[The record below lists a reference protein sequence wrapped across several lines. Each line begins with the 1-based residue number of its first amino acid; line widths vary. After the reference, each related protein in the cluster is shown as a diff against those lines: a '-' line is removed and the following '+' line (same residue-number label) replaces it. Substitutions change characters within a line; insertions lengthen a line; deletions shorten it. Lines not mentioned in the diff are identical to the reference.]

1 MIMPGSKAVDLPPAD
16 GLQSI
21 EPDPDVSGVTVG
33 SPVGSDPTEGS
44 LLFVGTGG
52 SGGSGLTA
60 TFSGGS
66 GFTDVVGAIVLVGLA
81 FAVVGTDEAGEVA
94 AVLLVLPVEFV

>member
-44 LLFVGTGG
+44 LLFVGTGA

-60 TFSGGS
+60 TFSGGT
-66 GFTDVVGAIVLVGLA
+66 GLTGVVGAVVLVGCALE
-81 FAVVGTDEAGEVA
+81 VVGLDWEVA
-94 AVLLVLPVEFV
+94 GVDGPGGGGAA